1 MRSSISGPIH
11 QRIANGPGWS
21 SQRNDPPLLV
31 ADVRRLREE
40 AGWQPKISLEEGL
53 EGTIKW

>member
-1 MRSSISGPIH
+1 LI
-11 QRIANGPGWS
+11 
-21 SQRNDPPLLV
+21 

-53 EGTIKW
+53 EGTIKWWRKELASAVVEKG